1 MMITSELDRK
11 TTIAEG
17 IMKRL
22 DSNEP
27 LSSVLSQVRLLANM
41 TGDTLE
47 VALIDILTH
56 GLLNMPYQ
64 GIPFTDPTYK
74 AAGLLHIKL
83 CSMEDTTK
91 LDFNEIVDEMK
102 KGQRGGKIPIKNQ
115 VVTLSVYEMENH
127 PIAPPMRTWDSHE
140 MTNLIFQVAA
150 ARDRIKSILIT
161 LRAYIYDYVSNI
173 WIEATREKDRIALLG
188 PDYRFITNKL
198 ESLDTSVG
206 SELLAAVDNL
216 RTDNPANWNLCALGC
231 RNVILKLGTIL
242 WQVPGQTYETQ
253 SGETLV
259 VRKDKE
265 KNRLYAYID
274 ARSKGLT
281 PDKQTLLYEAQG
293 LVRSIYDR
301 GSKGKRE
308 IRHADVQELVVDT
321 FRFIDL
327 LDESTDLKP
336 IDTLS

>member
-1 MMITSELDRK
+1 MIITGELDRK
-11 TTIAEG
+11 ITVAQEIV
-17 IMKRL
+17 KRL
-22 DSNEP
+22 DSNQP
-27 LSSVLSQVRLLANM
+27 LSSALSQVRLLANM
-41 TGDTLE
+41 TGDTLKI
-47 VALIDILTH
+47 ALIDILTH
-56 GLLNMPYQ
+56 GLLNVPYQ

-74 AAGLLHIKL
+74 AAGLLHVKL

-91 LDFNEIVDEMK
+91 LDINEIVDEMK
-102 KGQRGGKIPIKNQ
+102 KGQRSEKIPIKNQ
-115 VVTLSVYEMENH
+115 VVTLSVYEMENQT
-127 PIAPPMRTWDSHE
+127 APPMIPWDSHE

-150 ARDRIKSILIT
+150 AHDRIKSILIT

-198 ESLDTSVG
+198 ESLETSVG

-216 RTDNPANWNLCALGC
+216 CTNNPANWNLCALGC

-242 WQVPGQTYETQ
+242 WQVPEQTYVTQ
-253 SGETLV
+253 SGETLAV
-259 VRKDKE
+259 KKDKE

-281 PDKQTLLYEAQG
+281 RDKQALLDEAQG
-293 LVRSIYDR
+293 LV

-308 IRHADVQELVVDT
+308 IRHADAQELVVDT